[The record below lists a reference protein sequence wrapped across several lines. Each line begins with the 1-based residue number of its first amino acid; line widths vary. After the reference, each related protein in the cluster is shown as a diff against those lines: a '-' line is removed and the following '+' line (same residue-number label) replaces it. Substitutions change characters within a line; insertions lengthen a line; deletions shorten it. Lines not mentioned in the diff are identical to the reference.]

1 MSKHSYHLK
10 ELSLLKGGRPNLL
23 TRFANVCYCFLY
35 PLRSYNSSAFSYGTI
50 SLFDFRAPCGVELYH
65 SINIMKGADYE
76 NVQGNVLIHHTD
88 SSAAW
93 RECQSSTRSV
103 NVPRQWAIWVI
114 QILRRWNNVLIKH
127 KRCMFMIDSNFFHMK
142 CTSNHNSQ
150 LMGRWRKRDS
160 VATHHYTYVIWQ
172 TANLTA
178 KYSWQ
183 YLFI

>member
-23 TRFANVCYCFLY
+23 TRFATCVIVSFTPCAAITQA
-35 PLRSYNSSAFSYGTI
+35 SAFSYGTI
-50 SLFDFRAPCGVELYH
+50 WLFDFRAPCGVELYH

-103 NVPRQWAIWVI
+103 NVPRQWAI
-114 QILRRWNNVLIKH
+114 
-127 KRCMFMIDSNFFHMK
+127 
-142 CTSNHNSQ
+142 
-150 LMGRWRKRDS
+150 
-160 VATHHYTYVIWQ
+160 
-172 TANLTA
+172 
-178 KYSWQ
+178 
-183 YLFI
+183 